1 VPALTLCRVASH
13 GLGRSL
19 HAAQQIGQL
28 GDVGSD
34 TPRLVA
40 REQVRRGAPA
50 GLILEIDIGER
61 LAFLVTDNE
70 AGIVRGLIDGP
81 RWRETA

>member
-1 VPALTLCRVASH
+1 LAYL
-13 GLGRSL
+13 RSATIT

-40 REQVRRGAPA
+40 REQVRRAPA
-50 GLILEIDIGER
+50 GLILEIDMR